1 MSARAGVIPSCF
13 CNCFQLLLFV
23 SGQIELKRILIIS
36 YYWPPTG
43 GSGVQRWVKF
53 AKYLPSFGWQPVV
66 YTPSNPE
73 RLAVDESLLK
83 EVPPEAEI
91 ITAPIREPYAIY
103 KKFSGKGGK
112 AQVNPLNS
120 QKKSLKQKLAV
131 WVRGNFFVPD
141 PRVGW
146 VEPSVRFLAAYLK
159 EHPVDVVVTTG
170 PPQSMHLIGKGLK
183 EATGVRWIADF
194 RDPWTEI
201 FYFKHMGLW
210 PLAKRRHRKLEQEV
224 LDGCD
229 AVISVTPL
237 VQKDFQAKT
246 TTPVHLITNGYDES
260 DFPPVEPALAE
271 PPLSPVPASET
282 CAGSTAA
289 PFTLVHTGLFA
300 SDGNPLKLWDTLKAL
315 CESDEGFR
323 KALKIK
329 LIGKVDP
336 EICAAIATRGL
347 QDNLSNEGYLPHD
360 RTVQQQRT
368 ADILLLPLRQ
378 EPEYRKV
385 FPGKIF
391 EYLAS
396 RRPVLGIG
404 QEDGAAATLLRE
416 TGAGRMFDWDKEEE
430 LREFI
435 ESEWKKHLDGVQAPL
450 RSDIE
455 QYSRKALTAKL
466 TGIL

>member
-1 MSARAGVIPSCF
+1 MFIY
-13 CNCFQLLLFV
+13 
-23 SGQIELKRILIIS
+23 GQIELKRILIIS

-73 RLAVDESLLK
+73 RLAVDESLMK

-91 ITAPIREPYAIY
+91 ITTPIREPYAVY
-103 KKFSGKGGK
+103 KKFSGKGGGS
-112 AQVNPLNS
+112 QVNPLNA

-131 WVRGNFFVPD
+131 WVRGNLFVPD

-146 VEPSVRFLAAYLK
+146 VGPSVKFLTAYLK

-183 EATGVRWIADF
+183 KATGVRWIADF

-246 TTPVHLITNGYDES
+246 ATPVHLITNGYDES
-260 DFPPVEPALAE
+260 DFPPVKPVPVLCAAVPSAPEAPGE
-271 PPLSPVPASET
+271 SPVPAPDA
-282 CAGSTAA
+282 CAGA

-300 SDGNPLKLWDTLKAL
+300 SDGNPLKLWDTLRAL
-315 CESDEGFR
+315 CESDGNFR
-323 KALKIK
+323 KALRIK

-336 EICAAIATRGL
+336 EICAAIADRGL
-347 QDNLSNEGYLPHD
+347 QANLSNEGYLPHD
-360 RTVQQQRT
+360 RTVQEQRA

-385 FPGKIF
+385 LPGKIF

-404 QEDGAAATLLRE
+404 QEDGAAAALLQE
-416 TGAGRMFDWDKEEE
+416 TGAGRMFGWDKEAE

-435 ESEWKKHLDGVQAPL
+435 AVEWKKHLDGEQGPL
-450 RSDIE
+450 HSNIG

-466 TGIL
+466 TEIL